1 MTVEIEN
8 SIKWVKKLRRSLDKE
23 NKKIKLCKIE
33 NKIIQLEAPFGSQK
47 SNEQNFQKKKKRK
60 NTKKKRDKII

>member
-23 NKKIKLCKIE
+23 NKKIKLCKIA

-47 SNEQNFQKKKKRK
+47 SNE
-60 NTKKKRDKII
+60 

>member
-23 NKKIKLCKIE
+23 NKKIKLCKIA

-47 SNEQNFQKKKKRK
+47 SNEQNFQKKKKRIQ
-60 NTKKKRDKII
+60 KKRDKII